1 MQRPSSGYSY
11 TSALAQSPSLENYL
25 RSAGVSAV
33 VIWSWKGCFLR
44 LYIYICASAEE
55 YMEN

>member
-11 TSALAQSPSLENYL
+11 TSALAQSPSLENYFK
-25 RSAGVSAV
+25 
-33 VIWSWKGCFLR
+33 ISWGLCCCNLELEGMLFKA
-44 LYIYICASAEE
+44 IYICASAEE